1 MFCYFSSF
9 NIIAT
14 SEFWCPFLCAIVPH
28 SYESKSKLKRTAVG
42 LSYAELVTYKR
53 QRDITCKTWHNVCPQ
68 LSSYTLTAVQICSC
82 LLNHF
87 HKTLREFFLNL
98 LPAKSKVENK
108 TNIAKLKGMFNRME
122 TVVIGNKCQKIF

>member
-1 MFCYFSSF
+1 MF
-9 NIIAT
+9 
-14 SEFWCPFLCAIVPH
+14 V
-28 SYESKSKLKRTAVG
+28 
-42 LSYAELVTYKR
+42 
-53 QRDITCKTWHNVCPQ
+53 
-68 LSSYTLTAVQICSC
+68 LSSPVTHSPTVQICSC

-122 TVVIGNKCQKIF
+122 TVVIGNKCQKIFLYLSV